1 MLQQTSRLHASADL
15 GSDRSGVWTLEGM
28 SLVILGGFAACALLF
43 DVVRLDQ
50 FLAWIYVFVGGV
62 RILSG
67 AVRRGPGLG
76 WMILIAGVAL
86 TIGLVLVL
94 RGPTQIDS
102 VAAVLAIYLLLE
114 ALLVLGFAWDAGA
127 QLGCRRWLYG
137 VIASDLLLAG
147 VAVAAARIAEPAGL
161 ITVVTLQ
168 LLVSGATLMFLGYR
182 CQSAATTARQFA
194 PAPRVLSGRSRTYGS
209 PWARRWRE

>member
-1 MLQQTSRLHASADL
+1 MLSQTPVSAGGAG

-43 DVVRLDQ
+43 SVARLDQ

-67 AVRRGPGLG
+67 AVHRGPGLG
-76 WMILIAGVAL
+76 WMMLSAAVAL
-86 TIGLVLVL
+86 AFGLGLVLRV
-94 RGPTQIDS
+94 PTQIDG
-102 VAAVLAIYLLLE
+102 VAVVLAVYLLLE
-114 ALLVLGFAWDAGA
+114 ALLALGFARGAGA
-127 QLGCRRWLYG
+127 RLGCRRWLYG
-137 VIASDLLLAG
+137 VTASDVLLAG
-147 VAVAAARIAEPAGL
+147 VAVAAARVGEPAGL

-168 LLVSGATLMFLGYR
+168 LLVSGVTLMFLGHR
-182 CQSAATTARQFA
+182 WESVAATARGFA
-194 PAPRVLSGRSRTYGS
+194 PAPRIVSAGSRTYGS